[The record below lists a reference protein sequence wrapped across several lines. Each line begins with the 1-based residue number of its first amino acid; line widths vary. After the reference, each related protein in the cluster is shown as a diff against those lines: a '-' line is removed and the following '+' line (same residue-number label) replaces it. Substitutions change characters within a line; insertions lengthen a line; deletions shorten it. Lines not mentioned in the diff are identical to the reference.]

1 MQAAS
6 GADGATSPKPK
17 NEAEEPES
25 AELTSFRNE
34 TRQWMEAN
42 TPERPDFK
50 LPQSFLEVES
60 RQQFDYLRD
69 WQAKLYDAGLLG
81 FDFPKEYGGQ
91 GVDRDRQRIVNQEMT
106 RAHAP
111 FLVNRIALQWAA
123 PTILAYGTEAQKQN
137 HVKRIISCE
146 DIWCQGFSEP
156 GSGSDL
162 ASLQTRAEK
171 KGDGYVV
178 NGHKVWTTLAH
189 FASFMILMART
200 DPTAHKY
207 SGISYFLFPMDAD
220 GITIRPLVKMTREGG
235 FNQVIFD
242 DAPMPQSALLGE
254 EGQGWQI
261 AMTTLM
267 FERGAAQG
275 GLRELASAYLSQT
288 RRLIELAATTK
299 RNGKPLLDDPI
310 ARDRVVQFWTTAQ
323 GMALS
328 TMRGEAQSLNVER
341 PMALPLMSK
350 LVSSEWNQQL
360 CEFACE
366 LLGPDAALW
375 LNDPNATDKGEWPR
389 GFMNSFG
396 MTIGGGTSQILRNI
410 LGERVLGLPK
420 SK

>member
-1 MQAAS
+1 MQAAHR
-6 GADGATSPKPK
+6 ADGAKAPK
-17 NEAEEPES
+17 NEPEDAPES
-25 AELTSFRNE
+25 AELTSFRNDV
-34 TRQWMEAN
+34 QAWMKGNNPA
-42 TPERPDFK
+42 RPDFK

-60 RQQFDYLRD
+60 RQQFDFLRS
-69 WQAKLYDAGLLG
+69 WQSALYDAGLLG

-91 GVDRDRQRIVNQEMT
+91 GIDRDRQRIVDQEMT
-106 RAHAP
+106 RAGAP

-123 PTILAYGTEAQKQN
+123 PTILAYGTEEQKQK

-146 DIWCQGFSEP
+146 DVWCQGFSEP

-171 KGDGYVV
+171 TDDGYLV

-189 FASFMILMART
+189 FADFMILMART
-200 DPTAHKY
+200 DPSAHKY
-207 SGISYFLFPMDAD
+207 SGISYFLFPMEAK
-220 GITIRPLVKMTREGG
+220 GITIRPLLKMTREGG

-242 DAPMPQSALLGE
+242 DTPMPSSALLGE

-275 GLRELASAYLSQT
+275 ARRELATGFLART
-288 RRLIELAATTK
+288 RHLIELAAKTQ
-299 RNGKPLLDDPI
+299 RNGKPLLDDPV

-323 GMALS
+323 GMAMS
-328 TMRGEAQSLNVER
+328 TMRGEAKSLNAER
-341 PMALPLMSK
+341 PMALPLMAK

-396 MTIGGGTSQILRNI
+396 ITIGGGTSQILRNI

>member
-1 MQAAS
+1 MQAAP
-6 GADGATSPKPK
+6 GADGAK
-17 NEAEEPES
+17 AQADEPES
-25 AELTSFRNE
+25 AELTSFRNDV
-34 TRQWMEAN
+34 QAWMKGNNPA
-42 TPERPDFK
+42 RPDFK

-60 RQQFDYLRD
+60 RQQFDFLRH
-69 WQAKLYDAGLLG
+69 WQSALYDSGLLG

-91 GVDRDRQRIVNQEMT
+91 GVDRDRQRIVDQEMT
-106 RAHAP
+106 RAGAP

-123 PTILAYGTEAQKQN
+123 PTILAYGTEEQKQK

-146 DIWCQGFSEP
+146 DVWCQGFSEP

-171 KGDGYVV
+171 TDDGYVV

-189 FASFMILMART
+189 FADFMILMART
-200 DPTAHKY
+200 DPSAHKY
-207 SGISYFLFPMDAD
+207 SGISYFLFPMEAK
-220 GITIRPLVKMTREGG
+220 GITIRPLLKMTREGG

-242 DAPMPQSALLGE
+242 DTPMPSSALLGE

-275 GLRELASAYLSQT
+275 ARRELAAGFLSRT
-288 RRLIELAATTK
+288 RHLIELAAKTQ
-299 RNGKPLLDDPI
+299 RNGKSLLDDPV

-323 GMALS
+323 GMAMS
-328 TMRGEAQSLNVER
+328 TMRAEAKSLNAER
-341 PMALPLMSK
+341 PMALPLMAK

-396 MTIGGGTSQILRNI
+396 ITIGGGTSQILRNI

>member
-1 MQAAS
+1 MQAAP
-6 GADGATSPKPK
+6 GADGATSQPGP
-17 NEAEEPES
+17 NPTEEPES
-25 AELTSFRNE
+25 AELASFRKE
-34 TRQWMEAN
+34 AREWIEAN
-42 TPERPDFK
+42 KPAAPDFK
-50 LPQSFLEVES
+50 MPQSFLEVES
-60 RQQFDYLRD
+60 RQQVDYLRD
-69 WQAKLYDAGLLG
+69 WQGKLYEAGLLG

-91 GVDRDRQRIVNQEMT
+91 GIDRDRQRIANEEQT
-106 RAHAP
+106 RAGAP

-123 PTILAYGTEAQKQN
+123 PTIMAYGTEEQKQK
-137 HVKRIISCE
+137 HIKRIISCE

-162 ASLQTRAEK
+162 ASLQSRAEK
-171 KGDGYVV
+171 TDDGYVV

-189 FASFMILMART
+189 FASYMILMART

-207 SGISYFLFPMDAD
+207 SGISYFLFPMDAN

-242 DAPMPQSALLGE
+242 DAKMPQSALLGE

-275 GLRELASAYLSQT
+275 GLRELAAAYLSQT
-288 RRLIELAATTK
+288 RRLIDLAARTQ
-299 RNGKPLLDDPI
+299 RNGKPLLDDPV

-323 GMALS
+323 GMAMS
-328 TMRGEAQSLNVER
+328 TMRGEAKSLNVER

-350 LVSSEWNQQL
+350 LVSSEWNQRL